1 MKKYLKT
8 ASYYETIYNGAYKFR
23 YDPFLI
29 SRIQDVKWEPEIKK
43 YFSYYKKCA
52 DEIYEK
58 MRSCV

>member
-1 MKKYLKT
+1 
-8 ASYYETIYNGAYKFR
+8 
-23 YDPFLI
+23 
-29 SRIQDVKWEPEIKK
+29 VKWEPEIKK